1 VEIGAV
7 DGGLLMLLAFILLDN
22 DIGTASES
30 EIDVDDSV
38 VED

>member
-1 VEIGAV
+1 
-7 DGGLLMLLAFILLDN
+7 MLLALELLDN

-30 EIDVDDSV
+30 GIDVDDSV